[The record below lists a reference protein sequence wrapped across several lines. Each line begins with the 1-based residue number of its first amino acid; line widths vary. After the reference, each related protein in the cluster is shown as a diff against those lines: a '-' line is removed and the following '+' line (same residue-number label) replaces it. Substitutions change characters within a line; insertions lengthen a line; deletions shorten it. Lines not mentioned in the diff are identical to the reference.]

1 MNESH
6 KFFNFLHLTFK
17 NIFMEHMG
25 FDEVVTKLT
34 NQKQYSDVVS
44 KNENNVSNQ
53 LHFPKRITG

>member
-1 MNESH
+1 MNKSH

-34 NQKQYSDVVS
+34 NQKQYSDVAS
-44 KNENNVSNQ
+44 KNENNVHN
-53 LHFPKRITG
+53 